1 MDEDWTD
8 LGKPQMLTQRVTL
21 DEYFAESMALVQA
34 GRLAASAIDRD
45 RAQLEARARPQ
56 DQWWAWLLGTEPL
69 RQIGGLALV
78 RDGNIIWARSDWI
91 S

>member
-8 LGKPQMLTQRVTL
+8 LVKPEMLTQRLTL
-21 DEYFAESMALVQA
+21 DEYFAESLGRVQA
-34 GRLAASAIDRD
+34 GQLARSAIDSD

-56 DQWWAWLLGTEPL
+56 DHWWTWLLGTEPL

-78 RDGNIIWARSDWI
+78 RDGRIIWARSDWI